1 VNTAGEINVA
11 SIATTVSALA
21 TITTEEITLAQALME
36 IKRTKPKL
44 KRIALQDPSES
55 TITITK
61 RQDKGKAI
69 MIEELVKL
77 KKKDQIRL
85 DKKTTL
91 KLQAEFDEEEQ
102 RLARDRSQKELEAN
116 NALIGRWDAVQA
128 KIDADYQLAERL
140 LVEEQK
146 ELTDAEKATLF
157 MLFLEKRRKF
167 FAAMT
172 AKEKR
177 NKPPTQ
183 TQQRKI

>member
-1 VNTAGEINVA
+1 
-11 SIATTVSALA
+11 
-21 TITTEEITLAQALME
+21 
-36 IKRTKPKL
+36 
-44 KRIALQDPSES
+44 
-55 TITITK
+55 
-61 RQDKGKAI
+61 

-116 NALIGRWDAVQA
+116 NALIKRWDDVQA

-157 MLFLEKRRKF
+157 MLLLEKRRKF
-167 FAAMT
+167 FAAKT

-183 TQQRKI
+183 TQQRKIMYTYLKNVKGKKLNDMKNKSFYSIQKKFDRA